1 MQQAG
6 FGAVLRVREART
18 LLWAALVS
26 GVGDQVARVA
36 LSVAVLDRTG
46 SVLLGALV
54 IAVSYAPW
62 VLFGPL
68 LAGLADRLPARR
80 VLVGSDLAR
89 AGLVALMVLP
99 GLPVWALLLL
109 LFLTELAAPP
119 FDAARS
125 ALLPEVLEDDAY
137 VAGTA
142 MLGALQ
148 QATLVGGVGL
158 AGVLLTVVGPAE
170 ALALDAATF
179 LVSALLLRRGLRPRP
194 AAAPTGRVSP
204 WADVLD
210 GVRALQAQPGVR
222 RLVLGAWLATAVAVL
237 PEGLAVAYGRQ
248 HGADGWATAA
258 LLTAEPTG
266 AVVFGLLVSRLVPP
280 DRRPALAWPLL
291 LGGSLPLLGMLVDPG
306 MLGAGLLLG
315 LCGLSGAGVLLVS
328 TRVGRS
334 VPPEV
339 RGRVFGIAASGL
351 MAAQGLALLAG
362 GVLSEVLPL
371 HHVMALAGLAGLLG
385 LAVLTL
391 RDGLLDR
398 PAADAAVPE
407 RASEEASPEAAL
419 LG

>member
-1 MQQAG
+1 MQQQAG
-6 FGAVLRVREART
+6 FLAVLRVPEART

-26 GVGDQVARVA
+26 GLGDQVARVA

-54 IAVSYAPW
+54 FAVSYAPW

-80 VLVGSDLAR
+80 VLVASDVVR
-89 AGLVALMVLP
+89 GGLVALMVLP
-99 GLPVWALLLL
+99 GLPIWSLLLL

-125 ALLPEVLEDDAY
+125 TLLPEVLEDDAY
-137 VAGTA
+137 VAGSA
-142 MLGALQ
+142 LLNALQ

-170 ALALDAATF
+170 ALALDAASF
-179 LVSALLLRRGLRPRP
+179 LVSAVLLQRGLRARP
-194 AAAPTGRVSP
+194 AAAPDGGARP
-204 WADVLD
+204 WADVVE
-210 GVRALQAQPGVR
+210 GARALKALPSVR

-266 AVVFGLLVSRLVPP
+266 AVVFGLLVSRFVPP
-280 DRRPALAWPLL
+280 QRRQALAWPLL
-291 LGGSLPLLGMLVDPG
+291 LGGSLPLLGMLADPG

-334 VPPEV
+334 VPQEV
-339 RGRVFGIAASGL
+339 RGRVFGIAGSGL
-351 MAAQGLALLAG
+351 MASQGLALLAG
-362 GVLSEVLPL
+362 GVLSEALRL
-371 HHVMALAGLAGLLG
+371 HQVMALAGLAGVVG
-385 LAVLTL
+385 LAVLAV
-391 RDGLLDR
+391 RDGSDR
-398 PAADAAVPE
+398 SRPSSVAREQPE
-407 RASEEASPEAAL
+407 RGQQQEQAV
-419 LG
+419 